1 MNLEYQYM
9 VRPIPGKPRI
19 DERRTFRRLRALVWT
34 RARGLGGN
42 FSRSPEKLLHRVKTA
57 RSCHRRFEATSAWEQ
72 RWNLQ
77 VQVVHIADEIETK
90 RAANRVNLS
99 LLDEILEVRT
109 KLENESNSNG
119 TRSSIFSFWKKVA
132 KMIEWK

>member
-90 RAANRVNLS
+90 RAANRVNLFLCLTKFSKFERSWKMNLIRTFDFLS
-99 LLDEILEVRT
+99 LEESGEDDRVEIT
-109 KLENESNSNG
+109 
-119 TRSSIFSFWKKVA
+119 
-132 KMIEWK
+132 

>member
-57 RSCHRRFEATSAWEQ
+57 RSCHRG
-72 RWNLQ
+72 
-77 VQVVHIADEIETK
+77 D
-90 RAANRVNLS
+90 
-99 LLDEILEVRT
+99 VR
-109 KLENESNSNG
+109 LG
-119 TRSSIFSFWKKVA
+119 TTMEFASPSCAYRG
-132 KMIEWK
+132 